1 MVGVAV
7 NVTASPAQIVVPVDM
22 ILTDG
27 VTELVTVIVTVLLV
41 ALAGLAQAALLVI
54 MTVTASPLANAV
66 EVYVA
71 ELLPTFDPFTCH

>member
-27 VTELVTVIVTVLLV
+27 VRELVTVIVTALLV
-41 ALAGLAQAALLVI
+41 AVAGLAQAALLVI
-54 MTVTASPLANAV
+54 ITVTTSPFANV
-66 EVYVA
+66 VLVNVA
-71 ELLPTFDPFTCH
+71 EFVPALLPFICH